1 MTERASVKEIEEKAR
16 AIRRHV
22 VEMTANAG
30 VGHQGGPLSAAD
42 MFAALYFN
50 VLRVDPNR
58 PAWPDRDRFVLSKG
72 HAASGFYATLAERG
86 FFPVEELL
94 TFGLINS
101 RLQLHPDMHMLPGVE
116 ASTGSLGQGI
126 SIAVGM
132 ALAGK
137 MDKKDYRVYSM
148 ISDGESQEGQ
158 VWEAAMFAGNHGLDN
173 LTVLL
178 DNNDVQQCGNVSI
191 QNDVHPL
198 PEKWRAF
205 KWNVLDIDGHSVPAI
220 LEAIEQA
227 KAAKG
232 KPTVIIAHTI
242 KGKGVSF
249 MEGEFEWH
257 SKPLSKELA
266 EQALSELAAVGA
278 PENAELA

>member
-1 MTERASVKEIEEKAR
+1 MVEHTVAELQGKAR

-22 VEMTANAG
+22 IEMTANAG
-30 VGHQGGPLSAAD
+30 VGHQGGPMSAAD

-50 VLRVDPNR
+50 VLRVDPHD
-58 PAWPDRDRFVLSKG
+58 PKAPDRDRFVLSKG

-86 FFPVEELL
+86 FFPVDELL
-94 TFGLINS
+94 TFGLVNS

-126 SIAVGM
+126 SIAVGI
-132 ALAGK
+132 AVGGK
-137 MDKKDYRVYSM
+137 MDKQAYRVYCM

-158 VWEAAMFAGNHGLDN
+158 VWEAAMFAGNHKLDN
-173 LTVLL
+173 LTVIL

-198 PEKWRAF
+198 ADKWRAF
-205 KWNVLDIDGHSVPAI
+205 HWNVLECNGHDIGAFLTAI
-220 LEAIEQA
+220 DQA
-227 KAAKG
+227 KATSG
-232 KPTVIIAHTI
+232 RPTVIIARTT

-249 MEGEFEWH
+249 MEGDFNWH
-257 SKPLSKELA
+257 SKPLTKDLA
-266 EQALSELAAVGA
+266 QQALQELAAGGVR
-278 PENAELA
+278 

>member
-1 MTERASVKEIEEKAR
+1 MADRATIKQIEDKAR

-42 MFAALYFN
+42 MFATLYFHA
-50 VLRVDPNR
+50 LRVDPSR
-58 PAWPDRDRFVLSKG
+58 PTWPDRDRFVLSKG

-137 MDKKDYRVYSM
+137 MDGKGYRVYSM

-205 KWNVLDIDGHSVPAI
+205 KWHVLDIDGHSVPAI
-220 LEAIEQA
+220 LDAIEQA
-227 KAAKG
+227 KATKG

-266 EQALSELAAVGA
+266 DQALKELAAVGT
-278 PENAELA
+278 PEDAEIA

>member
-1 MTERASVKEIEEKAR
+1 MPDTTVEEIQRRAH
-16 AIRRHV
+16 AIRGHI
-22 VEMTANAG
+22 VEMTAAAG

-42 MFAALYFN
+42 MFATLYFH
-50 VLRVDPNR
+50 VLRVDPKQPN
-58 PAWPDRDRFVLSKG
+58 WPDRDRFVLSKG

-132 ALAGK
+132 AVGAR
-137 MDKKDYRVYSM
+137 MDKKDYRVYCM

-158 VWEAAMFAGNHGLDN
+158 VWEAAMFAGNNRLDN

-178 DNNDVQQCGNVSI
+178 DYNDVQQCGNVSV
-191 QNDVHPL
+191 QNDVAPL
-198 PEKWRAF
+198 DEKWRAF
-205 KWNVLDIDGHSVPAI
+205 KWNVISIDGHDVSAI
-220 LEAIEQA
+220 LGAVEQA
-227 KAAKG
+227 KATSGRPTIIIG
-232 KPTVIIAHTI
+232 KTT
-242 KGKGVSF
+242 KGKGISF
-249 MEGEFEWH
+249 MEGDFNWH
-257 SKPLSKELA
+257 SKPLTRELA
-266 EQALSELAAVGA
+266 EQAR
-278 PENAELA
+278 AELIAMGVSPSKVGL

>member
-1 MTERASVKEIEEKAR
+1 MAEQATVKEIEERAR

-22 VEMTANAG
+22 VQMTAHAG

-42 MFAALYFN
+42 MFAALYFG
-50 VLRVDPNR
+50 VLRVDPKR
-58 PAWPDRDRFVLSKG
+58 PDWPDRDRFVLSKG

-94 TFGLINS
+94 TFGFIDS

-137 MDKKDYRVYSM
+137 MDKKDYRVYCM

-158 VWEAAMFAGNHGLDN
+158 VWEAAMFAGNHALDN

-191 QNDVHPL
+191 QNDVNPL
-198 PEKWRAF
+198 PDKWRAF
-205 KWNVLDIDGHSVPAI
+205 KWNVLDVDGHSVAQI

-227 KAAKG
+227 KATTG

-257 SKPLSKELA
+257 SKPLSKELT
-266 EQALSELAAVGA
+266 EQALQELAAVGT
-278 PENAELA
+278 PEDAEVA